1 MSEATGIALATNRD
15 ERRRNSLRVAVR
27 AAVLVLT
34 LATMT
39 LTTAAWADQATATT
53 NSQSGPTTMTRTGPT
68 ATTTRTGPTATTTKT
83 GPTATTRSSTIPNP
97 LPRSIPVTATPQAA
111 GAGTT
116 VKVTADVRGCD
127 RVHAFFYDRK
137 SKGSGVDGGG
147 RPLDRLRITGNR
159 WLAAQYN
166 VTRSHAVGQGRF
178 GVLCNLHYDNY
189 REGYATFQVKAGDA
203 SNDSGSGDNPAAG
216 TNNST
221 VQGPSSDA
229 GLDGTAARTSG
240 GLVWL
245 LLPAGLLL
253 IALAA
258 WLRLRQATARR
269 RW

>member
-53 NSQSGPTTMTRTGPT
+53 NSQSRPT
-68 ATTTRTGPTATTTKT
+68 TTTRTGPTATTTKT

-127 RVHAFFYDRK
+127 LVHAFFYDRK

-166 VTRSHAVGQGRF
+166 VTRSDAVGQGRF
-178 GVLCNLHYDNY
+178 GVLCNL
-189 REGYATFQVKAGDA
+189 A
-203 SNDSGSGDNPAAG
+203 P
-216 TNNST
+216 
-221 VQGPSSDA
+221 
-229 GLDGTAARTSG
+229 
-240 GLVWL
+240 
-245 LLPAGLLL
+245 
-253 IALAA
+253 
-258 WLRLRQATARR
+258 
-269 RW
+269 

>member
-15 ERRRNSLRVAVR
+15 ERRRNSLRVAIR

-34 LATMT
+34 LVTMT

-68 ATTTRTGPTATTTKT
+68 ATTTRTGPTATTTRT

-97 LPRSIPVTATPQAA
+97 LPRSIPV
-111 GAGTT
+111 
-116 VKVTADVRGCD
+116 
-127 RVHAFFYDRK
+127 
-137 SKGSGVDGGG
+137 
-147 RPLDRLRITGNR
+147 
-159 WLAAQYN
+159 
-166 VTRSHAVGQGRF
+166 
-178 GVLCNLHYDNY
+178 
-189 REGYATFQVKAGDA
+189 
-203 SNDSGSGDNPAAG
+203 NDSGFGDNPAAG

>member
-39 LTTAAWADQATATT
+39 LTTAAWAEQATATT

-68 ATTTRTGPTATTTKT
+68 ATTTRTGPTATT
-83 GPTATTRSSTIPNP
+83 RSSTIPNP
-97 LPRSIPVTATPQAA
+97 LPRSIPV
-111 GAGTT
+111 
-116 VKVTADVRGCD
+116 
-127 RVHAFFYDRK
+127 
-137 SKGSGVDGGG
+137 
-147 RPLDRLRITGNR
+147 
-159 WLAAQYN
+159 
-166 VTRSHAVGQGRF
+166 
-178 GVLCNLHYDNY
+178 
-189 REGYATFQVKAGDA
+189 
-203 SNDSGSGDNPAAG
+203 NDSGFGDNPAAG

>member
-15 ERRRNSLRVAVR
+15 ERRRNSLRVAIR

-68 ATTTRTGPTATTTKT
+68 ATTTRTGPTATTTRT

-111 GAGTT
+111 GAETM

-127 RVHAFFYDRK
+127 LVHAFFYDRK

-166 VTRSHAVGQGRF
+166 VTRSDAVGPGRF
-178 GVLCNLHYDNY
+178 RVMCNLHHHNY

-221 VQGPSSDA
+221 LQGPSSDA

>member
-1 MSEATGIALATNRD
+1 MSEATGVALATNRD
-15 ERRRNSLRVAVR
+15 ERRRNSLRVAIR

-53 NSQSGPTTMTRTGPT
+53 NSQSGPTT
-68 ATTTRTGPTATTTKT
+68 TTRT

-97 LPRSIPVTATPQAA
+97 LPRSIPV
-111 GAGTT
+111 
-116 VKVTADVRGCD
+116 
-127 RVHAFFYDRK
+127 
-137 SKGSGVDGGG
+137 
-147 RPLDRLRITGNR
+147 
-159 WLAAQYN
+159 
-166 VTRSHAVGQGRF
+166 
-178 GVLCNLHYDNY
+178 
-189 REGYATFQVKAGDA
+189 
-203 SNDSGSGDNPAAG
+203 NDSGSGDNPAAG

-221 VQGPSSDA
+221 VQGPSSDV

-245 LLPAGLLL
+245 LLPTGLLL

-269 RW
+269 RR

>member
-1 MSEATGIALATNRD
+1 MSEATGVALATNRD
-15 ERRRNSLRVAVR
+15 ERRRNSLRVAIR

-68 ATTTRTGPTATTTKT
+68 ATTTRTGPTATT
-83 GPTATTRSSTIPNP
+83 RSSTIPNP
-97 LPRSIPVTATPQAA
+97 LPRSIPV
-111 GAGTT
+111 
-116 VKVTADVRGCD
+116 
-127 RVHAFFYDRK
+127 
-137 SKGSGVDGGG
+137 
-147 RPLDRLRITGNR
+147 
-159 WLAAQYN
+159 
-166 VTRSHAVGQGRF
+166 
-178 GVLCNLHYDNY
+178 
-189 REGYATFQVKAGDA
+189 
-203 SNDSGSGDNPAAG
+203 NDSGSGDNPAAG

-221 VQGPSSDA
+221 VQGPSSDV

-269 RW
+269 RR

>member
-1 MSEATGIALATNRD
+1 MSEATGVALATNRD
-15 ERRRNSLRVAVR
+15 ERRRNSLRVAIR

-68 ATTTRTGPTATTTKT
+68 ATT
-83 GPTATTRSSTIPNP
+83 RSSTIPNP
-97 LPRSIPVTATPQAA
+97 LPRSIPV
-111 GAGTT
+111 
-116 VKVTADVRGCD
+116 
-127 RVHAFFYDRK
+127 
-137 SKGSGVDGGG
+137 
-147 RPLDRLRITGNR
+147 
-159 WLAAQYN
+159 
-166 VTRSHAVGQGRF
+166 
-178 GVLCNLHYDNY
+178 
-189 REGYATFQVKAGDA
+189 
-203 SNDSGSGDNPAAG
+203 NDSGSGDNPAAG

-221 VQGPSSDA
+221 VQGPSSDV

-269 RW
+269 RR